1 MTPKQARIELG
12 LSQRQLATK
21 AKISRNTIVK
31 AERSK
36 QWPVNDLTFRKYA
49 LALGLKVIR

>member
-12 LSQRQLATK
+12 LSQRKLAVK

-31 AERSK
+31 AEKSK
-36 QWPVNDLTFRKYA
+36 RWPVNDLTFRKYA
-49 LALGLKVIR
+49 LALGIKVIR